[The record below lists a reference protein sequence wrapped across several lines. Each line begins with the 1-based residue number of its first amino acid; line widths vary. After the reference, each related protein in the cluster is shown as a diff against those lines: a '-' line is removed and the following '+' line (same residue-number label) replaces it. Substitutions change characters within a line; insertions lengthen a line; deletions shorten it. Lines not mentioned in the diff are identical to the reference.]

1 MLLLIAYSPD
11 SERKLNKLGCNNE
24 NQLISCD
31 VKEAR
36 VPTYEKNFSLQQLI
50 NLKTGISLN
59 KILCVR
65 TRQNTFNKIKFSL
78 I

>member
-1 MLLLIAYSPD
+1 MSLLIAYSPD
-11 SERKLNKLGCNNE
+11 SERKLNKIGCKNA

-50 NLKTGISLN
+50 SLKTGISLN
-59 KILCVR
+59 KTLCLR
-65 TRQNTFNKIKFSL
+65 TRENILIKSSFR
-78 I
+78 